1 MSKKHKK
8 SDKKGNVFDPK
19 SPASKALA
27 IALSG
32 AMVTAGTPL
41 PVFAAENQSVSQP
54 SEPDATS
61 ADETSS
67 QAAAAQ
73 ETAATT
79 TQESASAAST
89 SSTTAAEEAPA
100 AAATT
105 KETAPAA
112 RESAAETSAS
122 ATTAETP
129 AAAST
134 ATTATAEE
142 TAASE
147 DTMPAQELEES
158 VAVGTDTVAVHV
170 SAPEGALPKD
180 AKLVLETVDAE
191 DLADT
196 FESIA
201 SASGNEVSALKAV
214 RVSYA
219 SADGS
224 AVTPAAAVEITLTD
238 ADPSTDATT
247 LWSMASETAAP
258 VKEEAATA
266 GKATATS
273 SAASSIYV
281 LESEK
286 AAPAAADDSG
296 TSDSVSADDASAA
309 KAASGTDEAT
319 STEEAT
325 KDESSATE
333 ETSESEEA
341 AGAEE
346 SSSTDTAET
355 STTLASALSIDSLL
369 GVSKTA
375 AATSA
380 TVTFVNDND
389 GTTTTGTLEAGNIA
403 ANAAAS
409 GTIPA
414 GYAFDHA
421 SIYNTDVVS
430 FSIASDG
437 TLLAMTADGSIAQ
450 IAATKATDL
459 QVHYRGSY
467 AITYKYTIDG
477 KEATAADAG
486 LLVGPSGVTPNGT
499 ANIAFTP
506 ATGLSVDSVT
516 SDSGTITSTSSGY
529 TLSGVN
535 GATTVTVNLS
545 SQHTL
550 TFANSS
556 NTYLTYGDTRL
567 NSKNGGSLS
576 YTTGSSVSFQLD
588 MYNQW
593 SSNPKVLNKLTIT
606 LASGEVM
613 ANIPPT
619 NGTATTTLSDGT
631 TITVTRSG
639 SSSAP
644 SYKVTITA
652 ASGKNVYG
660 NISVSTNYKD
670 QATSEVWVNQ
680 LVGVDYVTSDYGT
693 ANHVDGNKLYPG
705 IFDFYVRDTRY
716 SSTFTFTVKDGYT
729 LSTSGVTIT
738 ARDQN
743 GNLLTNTSGHWSLK
757 PNGNGFYTITIGADA
772 RSWKPK
778 DIRISIVATPDATT
792 TYTTSYDDADAS
804 GSYSYNGSFTIPECT
819 TTKQGQH
826 FTGWVLEGD
835 TSGKVYKPG
844 DTFTINDSNVA
855 YASNGNFHFVSQ
867 WTQNGEANVTVNV
880 KLHNA
885 DGTTTNAGSATAV
898 VAIGAAAR
906 IDQSQVE
913 AIVAKAAGSDW
924 ASTYEPLD
932 DGQFSVSSAA
942 DGQTITI
949 VYCAKISLVN
959 ADSIDTTY
967 DGQAHTLSASASV
980 PGATIEYSTDNGK
993 TWSTTAPSRTD
1004 AGTTSNI
1011 SVRASKAGYKTVQKD
1026 GLHISVA
1033 QRPVTVTANNYTKKY
1048 GEDDPSFSATVS
1060 GTLNNDTVSYTLS
1073 RAEGEKPGR
1082 YAITPSGEAS
1092 QGNYSVTFTPGTLII
1107 TPADITDQSRFEAS
1121 NPSDVTYNGQEQK
1134 QGITVKDTKTG
1145 ATLVE
1150 GTDYDLSYNGDTTN
1164 VGTVNV
1170 TVTGKGNYSGTVER
1184 SYKINARN
1192 VTLTSASDS
1201 KAYDGT
1207 PLTNNDVTISGD
1219 GFVAGEGATYSV
1231 TGTITNVGKVDNDFT
1246 YTLNDGTLAKNYI
1259 ITQVKGTLEV
1269 SEGNIADEDAFTVS
1283 QPEDTKY
1290 NGQEQKQPVTVSFKN
1305 GGAVDASNYD
1315 VAYTPAVD
1323 AGTVTVTVTGK
1334 GNLTGSVTRS
1344 YEIQKRDVT
1353 LTSASD
1359 SKTYDGKPLTNHTV
1373 TATGDG
1379 FVEGEGAS
1387 YDVTGTITNAGSV
1400 ANAFTYTLNDNTKA
1414 ANYNIT
1420 KAEGTL
1426 TVNQADEATVHVTG
1440 ESGSFTYDGTQ
1451 KSVEGWA
1458 SDAASVDSS
1467 ISVSLND
1474 GQSAVAQGT
1483 NVGTYSMGLNA
1494 NKFTAI
1500 SPNYKKI
1507 TVEVTDGTLT
1517 ITAAAMPATVTGES
1531 QTITYDG
1538 QEHELIGYTTSGL
1551 LDGQTLGGLTY
1562 SAKGTAAGTY
1572 TGTFA
1577 GTVQVKSADGTD
1589 QTENYVIS
1597 QVPGTLTITAA
1608 EINPDTPDPND
1619 PTQKRFTI
1627 TAPEDVT
1634 YNGTSQQQKPAVHDA
1649 TTGKDLVEGTDYELS
1664 YSKDTTD
1671 AGTVTVTIKGKGN
1684 YAGSVDTAYEIK
1696 QAKVVVKAA
1705 DASKNYGE
1713 EDPAFSATV
1722 SGLVNNESESL
1733 ISYSLTREAGEAK
1746 GTYAITPSGAE
1757 SQGNY
1762 SVTYENGTLTINAA
1776 EINPDTPDPN
1786 DPTNPDAKRF
1796 TISKPADTVYNGLS
1810 QKDGVTVHDAA
1821 TGKDL
1826 ELGTDYTLTYSDDT
1840 TNVGTVTVTVNGTG
1854 NYSGTVAQTYKITPA
1869 TLTVTTPDASK
1880 SYDGTPL
1887 TAEGTVSGFVNNEAA
1902 TFTTTGSQTEVG
1914 KSDNTYT
1921 LAFDQTAKES
1931 NYTVS
1936 KSVGK
1941 LEVTAGNISDE
1952 DTFTVSQP
1960 EDTKYNGQEQK
1971 QPVTVSFTKSGD
1983 AVDSSDYTITYSED
1997 VTDAGTVT
2005 VTITGRNNLSGTV
2018 TRTYQI
2024 TPATLTVTTPD
2035 ASKAYDGTPLTAAGT
2050 ISGFVNGERATFTT
2064 TGSQT
2069 EVGKS
2074 DNTYTL
2080 AFDQTAKESNY
2091 TVSATEG
2098 TLEVTKGN
2106 ISDEDTFTVSQP
2118 EDTTYNGL
2126 EQRQPVSVTF
2136 AKSGDAVSADDYTVQ
2151 YTPAVDAGTVTVT
2164 ITGRNNLSGTVT
2176 RTYQITP
2183 ATLTV
2188 TTPDASKAYDGTPL
2202 TAAGTISGFV
2212 NGERATFTTTGSQTE
2227 VGKSDNTYTLAFD
2240 QTAKESNYTVSATTG
2255 MLEVTKG
2262 DISKYVTLTPSDV
2275 TVTYD
2280 GEAHTAGTAT
2290 ATDTNGNALTIEYST
2305 DGKTWTE
2312 NPADIAATN
2321 VLDSTTV
2328 QIRVSAGNY
2337 EGYLTGTEQ
2346 LTIKKAPVTITTGAA
2361 EKAYD
2366 GTPLTDDQ
2374 IEVAG
2379 LRNGE
2384 TVSVKTTGT
2393 ITEPGSTPNTY
2404 DITWASEASA
2414 AKHGIASFIQSL
2426 FAAPAAET
2434 TAPTA
2439 KQSNYEVTDN
2449 LGALTVTKASVDS
2462 TDGRFTVEGLADVKY
2477 DGASH
2482 EEKPVVTDT
2491 KTGAKLVEGTDYK
2504 LTYSDDT
2511 VNAGT
2516 VTVTVTTLPTSEH
2529 YTGSVSRTYNILKR
2543 DVTLTSASDKK
2554 SYDGTPLTNDHVT
2567 VAGEDFADGE
2577 GADFDVTGTITNVG
2591 TVKNTFAYT
2600 LKDGTKAGNYN
2611 ITKTEGTL
2619 TVSAGNIADEDAFT
2633 VGKPEDTTYN
2643 GQEQKQPVT
2652 VSFKNGGAVS
2662 TDDYTVSYSE
2672 DTVNAGTVTVTITGK
2687 GNLSGQVTRE
2697 YQILPKG
2704 YTVTTEDADKTYD
2717 GTALTAPGEVEGI
2730 VDGETYTFETTGSQT
2745 DAGSSDNTY
2754 TLTFDGTA
2762 KAGNY
2767 KLEGEALGT
2776 LTVNAAEID
2785 PDTPDPNDPTQKRF
2799 TITAPEDVTY
2809 NGTSQQQ
2816 KPAVHDA
2823 TTGKDLVEGTDYEL
2837 SYSKDTTDAGTVTVT
2852 IKGKGNYA
2860 GSVDT
2865 AYEIKQ
2871 AKVTVTA
2878 NDATKVA
2885 GESDPAFTAKVDG
2898 LVKGES
2904 ESLIK
2909 YELTRE
2915 PGETPGTYAIKV
2927 SGEES
2932 QGNYSVTFVNGT
2944 LTITEAPATPEPQ
2957 KPETPKAEPE
2967 PAKQETAKVPD
2978 TSDTNAQAPVGFMAA
2993 LSAALMAMGV
3003 HLRRKSRDDEE

>member
-61 ADETSS
+61 ADETNS

-105 KETAPAA
+105 EETAPAA

-134 ATTATAEE
+134 ATTATAEG

-201 SASGNEVSALKAV
+201 SASRNEVSALKAV
-214 RVSYA
+214 RVSYV

-247 LWSMASETAAP
+247 LWSMVSETAAP

-266 GKATATS
+266 GKATAAS

-286 AAPAAADDSG
+286 AAPAAADDPS
-296 TSDSVSADDASAA
+296 TSDSASSDDASAA
-309 KAASGTDEAT
+309 KAASSTDEAT
-319 STEEAT
+319 STEEVT

-346 SSSTDTAET
+346 SSSADTAET
-355 STTLASALSIDSLL
+355 STTLVSALSIDSLL

-467 AITYKYTIDG
+467 AITYKYMIDG

-486 LLVGPSGVTPNGT
+486 SLVGPSGVTPNGT

-506 ATGLSVDSVT
+506 ATGLSVDNVT
-516 SDSGTITSTSSGY
+516 SDSGTIASSSNGY
-529 TLSGVN
+529 ILSGVN

-556 NTYLTYGDTRL
+556 NTSLTYGRTTL
-567 NSKNGGSLS
+567 NSTTGGSLS

-588 MYNQW
+588 RYDQW
-593 SSNPKVLNKLTIT
+593 SDNAKVLNKLTIT

-619 NGTATTTLSDGT
+619 DGTATTTLSDGT

-644 SYKVTITA
+644 SYQVTIAA

-680 LVGVDYVTSDYGT
+680 LVGVGYVTSNGGT
-693 ANHVDGNKLYPG
+693 ANHVDSNKLYPG
-705 IFDFYVRDTRY
+705 IFDFYVRNTRY
-716 SSTFTFTVKDGYT
+716 SSTFTFTVKDGYKQPD
-729 LSTSGVTIT
+729 VTIT

-743 GNLLTNTSGHWSLK
+743 GKLLTNTSGHWRLT
-757 PNGNGFYTITIGADA
+757 PNGNGSYTITIGADG
-772 RSWKPK
+772 RSWQPK

-792 TYTTSYDDADAS
+792 TYTTSYDDAAAS

-880 KLHNA
+880 TLHNA

-913 AIVAKAAGSDW
+913 AIVAKAAGSGW

-1082 YAITPSGEAS
+1082 YAITPSGAES
-1092 QGNYSVTFTPGTLII
+1092 QGNYSVTFKPGTLIT
-1107 TPADITDQSRFEAS
+1107 TPADITDQSRFEVS

-1334 GNLTGSVTRS
+1334 GNLSGSVTRT

-1359 SKTYDGKPLTNHTV
+1359 SKTYDGKPLTNGNVTV
-1373 TATGDG
+1373 SGDG

-1634 YNGTSQQQKPAVHDA
+1634 YNGTSQQQKPTVHDA

-1664 YSKDTTD
+1664 YSKDTTNV
-1671 AGTVTVTIKGKGN
+1671 GTVTVTITGKGN
-1684 YAGSVDTAYEIK
+1684 YAGSVDTTYEIK
-1696 QAKVVVKAA
+1696 QAQVVVKAA

-1713 EDPAFSATV
+1713 KDPAFTATV
-1722 SGLVNNESESL
+1722 TGLVNGESESL
-1733 ISYSLTREAGEAK
+1733 IKYDLTRDEGEAK
-1746 GTYAITPSGAE
+1746 GTYAITPSGDA

-1762 SVTYENGTLTINAA
+1762 SVTYQDGTLTINAA

-1786 DPTNPDAKRF
+1786 QPDNPDAKRF

-1880 SYDGTPL
+1880 
-1887 TAEGTVSGFVNNEAA
+1887 
-1902 TFTTTGSQTEVG
+1902 
-1914 KSDNTYT
+1914 
-1921 LAFDQTAKES
+1921 
-1931 NYTVS
+1931 
-1936 KSVGK
+1936 
-1941 LEVTAGNISDE
+1941 
-1952 DTFTVSQP
+1952 
-1960 EDTKYNGQEQK
+1960 
-1971 QPVTVSFTKSGD
+1971 
-1983 AVDSSDYTITYSED
+1983 
-1997 VTDAGTVT
+1997 
-2005 VTITGRNNLSGTV
+2005 
-2018 TRTYQI
+2018 
-2024 TPATLTVTTPD
+2024 
-2035 ASKAYDGTPLTAAGT
+2035 AYDGTPLTAAGT
-2050 ISGFVNGERATFTT
+2050 VSGFVNGETATFKT

-2069 EVGKS
+2069 EAGSS

-2091 TVSATEG
+2091 TVSATTG

-2136 AKSGDAVSADDYTVQ
+2136 DKSGDAVSTDDYTVQ

-2202 TAAGTISGFV
+2202 TAAGTVSGFV
-2212 NGERATFTTTGSQTE
+2212 NGETATFKTTGSQTE
-2227 VGKSDNTYTLAFD
+2227 AGSSDNTYTLAFD

-2255 MLEVTKG
+2255 TLEVTKG

-2290 ATDTNGNALTIEYST
+2290 ATDTNSNALTIEYST

-2404 DITWASEASA
+2404 DITWASEAPA

-2577 GADFDVTGTITNVG
+2577 GAAFDVTGTITNVG

-2619 TVSAGNIADEDAFT
+2619 TVSAGNIADEDAFM

-2672 DTVNAGTVTVTITGK
+2672 DTVNAGAVTVTITGK

-2816 KPAVHDA
+2816 KPAVHDGA
-2823 TTGKDLVEGTDYEL
+2823 TGKDLVEGTDYEL
-2837 SYSKDTTDAGTVTVT
+2837 SYSEDTTNAGTVTVT
-2852 IKGKGNYA
+2852 IKGIGNYT
-2860 GSVDT
+2860 GSTDT
-2865 AYEIKQ
+2865 TYEIKQ

-2878 NDATKVA
+2878 DDATKVA

-2957 KPETPKAEPE
+2957 KPETSKAEPE

>member
-41 PVFAAENQSVSQP
+41 PVFASENQSVSQP

-105 KETAPAA
+105 EETAPAA
-112 RESAAETSAS
+112 RESAVETSTS

-147 DTMPAQELEES
+147 DMMPAQELEES

-201 SASGNEVSALKAV
+201 SASRNEVSALKAV
-214 RVSYA
+214 RVSYV

-238 ADPSTDATT
+238 ADPSMDATT
-247 LWSMASETAAP
+247 LWSMVSETAAP

-296 TSDSVSADDASAA
+296 TSDSASSDDASAA
-309 KAASGTDEAT
+309 KAASSTDEAT

-355 STTLASALSIDSLL
+355 STTLVPALSIDSLL

-437 TLLAMTADGSIAQ
+437 TLLAVTADGSIAQ

-486 LLVGPSGVTPNGT
+486 SLVGPSGVTPNGT

-529 TLSGVN
+529 TLSGVT
-535 GATTVTVNLS
+535 GDTTVTVNLS

-556 NTYLTYGDTRL
+556 NTYLTYGDTTL

-644 SYKVTITA
+644 SYQVTIAA

-680 LVGVDYVTSDYGT
+680 LVGVDYVTSNGGT
-693 ANHVDGNKLYPG
+693 ANHVNGNKLYPG

-757 PNGNGFYTITIGADA
+757 PNGNGSYTITIGADA

-980 PGATIEYSTDNGK
+980 SGATIEYSTDGGA
-993 TWSTTAPSRTD
+993 TWSTDAPSRTD

-1011 SVRASKAGYKTVQKD
+1011 SVRASKDGYKTVQKD
-1026 GLHISVA
+1026 GLAIHVKRA
-1033 QRPVTVTANNYTKKY
+1033 PVTVKANNTSKKY
-1048 GEDDPSFSATVS
+1048 GEKDPSFTATVT
-1060 GTLNNDTVSYTLS
+1060 GLVN
-1073 RAEGEKPGR
+1073 GESESLIKYELTREQGEEAGKT

-1092 QGNYSVTFTPGTLII
+1092 QGNYSVSFVPGTLTI
-1107 TPADITDQSRFEAS
+1107 TAADITDQSRFEVSTPS
-1121 NPSDVTYNGQEQK
+1121 NVTYNGKDQK

-1145 ATLVE
+1145 ATLAE
-1150 GTDYDLSYNGDTTN
+1150 GTDYELSYSGDTTN
-1164 VGTVNV
+1164 VGTVTV
-1170 TVTGKGNYSGTVER
+1170 TVNGTGNYSGTVAQT
-1184 SYKINARN
+1184 YQITPA
-1192 VTLTSASDS
+1192 TLTVTTPDAT

-1207 PLTNNDVTISGD
+1207 ALTKSDS
-1219 GFVAGEGATYSV
+1219 ATYKGLQNGETVDFKV
-1231 TGTITNVGKVDNDFT
+1231 TGSQTEVGSSKNTYELNWTGTAKQSNYNVVDS
-1246 YTLNDGTLAKNYI
+1246 L
-1259 ITQVKGTLEV
+1259 GTLEV
-1269 SEGNIADEDAFTVS
+1269 TKNSATVTFTAGSASKTYDGTALTSAGVTETGLPDGLTYQATASGTITDAGSVANKVATYKILDASGNDVTANFTDIQTTNGTLTVS
-1283 QPEDTKY
+1283 PRQ
-1290 NGQEQKQPVTVSFKN
+1290 
-1305 GGAVDASNYD
+1305 
-1315 VAYTPAVD
+1315 
-1323 AGTVTVTVTGK
+1323 
-1334 GNLTGSVTRS
+1334 
-1344 YEIQKRDVT
+1344 VT

-1359 SKTYDGKPLTNHTV
+1359 SKTYDGKPLINHTV
-1373 TATGDG
+1373 TPSGDG
-1379 FVEGEGAS
+1379 FVEGEGAT
-1387 YDVTGTITNAGSV
+1387 YDVTGTITNAGFV
-1400 ANAFTYTLNDNTKA
+1400 KNAFTYKLNDNTKA
-1414 ANYNIT
+1414 TNYNIT
-1420 KAEGTL
+1420 TAEGTL
-1426 TVNQADEATVHVTG
+1426 TVNQAEEATVHVTG

-1474 GQSAVAQGT
+1474 GQSAVAQGM
-1483 NVGTYSMGLNA
+1483 NVGTYSMGLTA
-1494 NKFTAI
+1494 NKFTAT
-1500 SPNYKKI
+1500 SPNYKKVK
-1507 TVEVTDGTLT
+1507 VEVTDGTLT
-1517 ITAAAMPATVTGES
+1517 ITAATMPATVTGES

-1538 QEHELIGYTTSGL
+1538 REHELTGYTTSGL

-1562 SAKGTAAGTY
+1562 SAKGTNAGSYNGAFSGTAKVTDAA
-1572 TGTFA
+1572 
-1577 GTVQVKSADGTD
+1577 GTD
-1589 QTENYVIS
+1589 QTQNYV
-1597 QVPGTLTITAA
+1597 VNTVTGTLTINAA
-1608 EINPDTPDPND
+1608 EINPDTPDPNNPD
-1619 PTQKRFTI
+1619 QKRFTI

-1634 YNGTSQQQKPAVHDA
+1634 YNGQSQQQKPTVHDA
-1649 TTGKDLVEGTDYELS
+1649 ATGRDLVEGTDYTLS
-1664 YSKDTTD
+1664 YSDDTTNV
-1671 AGTVTVTIKGKGN
+1671 GTVTVTIKGIGN
-1684 YAGSVDTAYEIK
+1684 YTGSTDTAYQIK
-1696 QAKVVVKAA
+1696 QAEVVVKAA

-1713 EDPAFSATV
+1713 KDPSFTATV
-1722 SGLVNNESESL
+1722 TGLVNNESESL
-1733 ISYSLTREAGEAK
+1733 ISYSLTRDEGEAKGTYAIKASGDASQGNYSVTYQDGTLTINAAEINPDTPDPNQPDNPDAKRFTISKPADVVYSGLSQKDEVTVHDAATGKDLELGTDYTLAYSGDTTNVGTVTVTVNGTGNYSGTVAQDYKITQAPVVVKAADASKNYGEKDPAFSTTVTGLVNGESESLIKYELTREQGEAK

-1762 SVTYENGTLTINAA
+1762 SVTYENGTFTINAA
-1776 EINPDTPDPN
+1776 EINPDTP

-1810 QKDGVTVHDAA
+1810 QEEEITVHDAA

-1826 ELGTDYTLTYSDDT
+1826 ELGTDYELSYSGDT
-1840 TNVGTVTVTVNGTG
+1840 TNVTDAGVTVTVTGKG
-1854 NYSGTVAQTYKITPA
+1854 NYSGAVAQTYKITPA
-1869 TLTVTTPDASK
+1869 TLTVTTPSDSK

-1887 TAEGTVSGFVNNEAA
+1887 TAQGTITGFVNGETA
-1902 TFTTTGSQTEVG
+1902 TFATTGSQTEVG
-1914 KSDNTYT
+1914 KSDNTYM

-1936 KSVGK
+1936 KSVGE
-1941 LEVTAGNISDE
+1941 LEVTAGDIADA

-1960 EDTKYNGQEQK
+1960 EDTTYNGLEQR

-1983 AVDSSDYTITYSED
+1983 AVDPSDYTITYSED

-2005 VTITGRNNLSGTV
+2005 VTITGKGNLSGSV
-2018 TRTYQI
+2018 TRTYKINQ
-2024 TPATLTVTTPD
+2024 ATLDVYTPS
-2035 ASKAYDGTPLTAAGT
+2035 ATKTYDGTPLTDSKDAHMDGLQ
-2050 ISGFVNGERATFTT
+2050 NGETVALQV

-2069 EVGKS
+2069 EVG
-2074 DNTYTL
+2074 
-2080 AFDQTAKESNY
+2080 
-2091 TVSATEG
+2091 
-2098 TLEVTKGN
+2098 
-2106 ISDEDTFTVSQP
+2106 
-2118 EDTTYNGL
+2118 
-2126 EQRQPVSVTF
+2126 
-2136 AKSGDAVSADDYTVQ
+2136 
-2151 YTPAVDAGTVTVT
+2151 
-2164 ITGRNNLSGTVT
+2164 
-2176 RTYQITP
+2176 
-2183 ATLTV
+2183 
-2188 TTPDASKAYDGTPL
+2188 
-2202 TAAGTISGFV
+2202 
-2212 NGERATFTTTGSQTE
+2212 
-2227 VGKSDNTYTLAFD
+2227 
-2240 QTAKESNYTVSATTG
+2240 
-2255 MLEVTKG
+2255 
-2262 DISKYVTLTPSDV
+2262 
-2275 TVTYD
+2275 
-2280 GEAHTAGTAT
+2280 
-2290 ATDTNGNALTIEYST
+2290 
-2305 DGKTWTE
+2305 
-2312 NPADIAATN
+2312 
-2321 VLDSTTV
+2321 
-2328 QIRVSAGNY
+2328 
-2337 EGYLTGTEQ
+2337 
-2346 LTIKKAPVTITTGAA
+2346 
-2361 EKAYD
+2361 
-2366 GTPLTDDQ
+2366 
-2374 IEVAG
+2374 
-2379 LRNGE
+2379 
-2384 TVSVKTTGT
+2384 
-2393 ITEPGSTPNTY
+2393 
-2404 DITWASEASA
+2404 
-2414 AKHGIASFIQSL
+2414 
-2426 FAAPAAET
+2426 
-2434 TAPTA
+2434 
-2439 KQSNYEVTDN
+2439 
-2449 LGALTVTKASVDS
+2449 
-2462 TDGRFTVEGLADVKY
+2462 
-2477 DGASH
+2477 
-2482 EEKPVVTDT
+2482 
-2491 KTGAKLVEGTDYK
+2491 
-2504 LTYSDDT
+2504 
-2511 VNAGT
+2511 
-2516 VTVTVTTLPTSEH
+2516 
-2529 YTGSVSRTYNILKR
+2529 
-2543 DVTLTSASDKK
+2543 
-2554 SYDGTPLTNDHVT
+2554 
-2567 VAGEDFADGE
+2567 
-2577 GADFDVTGTITNVG
+2577 
-2591 TVKNTFAYT
+2591 
-2600 LKDGTKAGNYN
+2600 
-2611 ITKTEGTL
+2611 
-2619 TVSAGNIADEDAFT
+2619 
-2633 VGKPEDTTYN
+2633 
-2643 GQEQKQPVT
+2643 
-2652 VSFKNGGAVS
+2652 
-2662 TDDYTVSYSE
+2662 
-2672 DTVNAGTVTVTITGK
+2672 
-2687 GNLSGQVTRE
+2687 
-2697 YQILPKG
+2697 
-2704 YTVTTEDADKTYD
+2704 
-2717 GTALTAPGEVEGI
+2717 
-2730 VDGETYTFETTGSQT
+2730 
-2745 DAGSSDNTY
+2745 SSDNTFN
-2754 TLTFDGTA
+2754 LAWSGTA
-2762 KAGNY
+2762 QEKNY
-2767 KLEGEALGT
+2767 KVVKHLGT
-2776 LTVNAAEID
+2776 LTV
-2785 PDTPDPNDPTQKRF
+2785 
-2799 TITAPEDVTY
+2799 
-2809 NGTSQQQ
+2809 
-2816 KPAVHDA
+2816 
-2823 TTGKDLVEGTDYEL
+2823 
-2837 SYSKDTTDAGTVTVT
+2837 
-2852 IKGKGNYA
+2852 
-2860 GSVDT
+2860 
-2865 AYEIKQ
+2865 
-2871 AKVTVTA
+2871 
-2878 NDATKVA
+2878 
-2885 GESDPAFTAKVDG
+2885 
-2898 LVKGES
+2898 
-2904 ESLIK
+2904 
-2909 YELTRE
+2909 
-2915 PGETPGTYAIKV
+2915 
-2927 SGEES
+2927 
-2932 QGNYSVTFVNGT
+2932 
-2944 LTITEAPATPEPQ
+2944 TEAPATPEPQ